1 MRKIDL
7 TGQKFGRLT
16 VLAEAEP
23 YISPKGVKLIR
34 YKCLCDCG
42 NTTVVSGNLLK
53 RGHTTSCGC
62 FHKEQQKNQIILTPK
77 DITGQRFGTLTAIR
91 YVGSNDKNLAL
102 WECRC
107 DCGATIIAVGARLRS
122 GHTKSCGDRSKH
134 AYKHGACCNENR
146 ERLFKVYTDIK
157 QRCTNPNNHGY
168 KDYGGRGITVCQSWL
183 NDYCAFRDWAYAN
196 GYKEEV
202 LPNGVNIWTI
212 ERIDVNGNYCPENCT
227 WITTQEQQFN
237 KRDNVILTYNG
248 ETMTATEWAQKLKIS
263 PHIIWTR
270 LKSGWSIEETLNTPK
285 LRSPHERHKLV
296 VNA

>member
-16 VLAEAEP
+16 VLEETEP
-23 YISPKGVKLIR
+23 YISPKGVKIIR

-42 NTTVVSGNLLK
+42 NTAVVLGSLLK
-53 RGHTTSCGC
+53 KGQTVSCGC
-62 FHKEQQKNQIILTPK
+62 YHKEQQQKQSILSPK
-77 DITGQRFGTLTAIR
+77 DISGQKFGMLTVLR

-102 WECRC
+102 WECCC
-107 DCGATIIAVGARLRS
+107 DCGATVIAIGARLRS

-134 AYKHGACCNENR
+134 AYKHGGYG
-146 ERLFKVYTDIK
+146 ERLYGIYRGIK
-157 QRCTNPNNHGY
+157 NRIYNPNCSGY
-168 KDYGGRGITVCQSWL
+168 KDYGGRGIKMCAEWK
-183 NDYCAFRDWAYAN
+183 NDYAVFRDWAYVS

-202 LPNGVNIWTI
+202 LPNGINKWTI
-212 ERIDVNGNYCPENCT
+212 ERIDVNGNYEPDNCT

-248 ETMTATEWAQKLKIS
+248 ETMTATEWAQKLRIS

-285 LRSPHERHKLV
+285 LRSPHERSKLV
-296 VNA
+296 ANA